1 MGRHVGSLRARIVA
15 GAVSGRARI
24 SKDGTADSTAREGGP
39 MAEAE
44 RFVGIDVSK
53 ARLDVAVQPE
63 RTQWAVGNDA
73 AGIQTLGEQLQALA
87 PALVVLEASGR
98 WEVAVAGELAARGV
112 AVVVVNPRQV
122 RAFAQALGQLEKT
135 DRLDAV
141 VLAQFAAQ
149 IRPTPRPLADP
160 ARRELDAL
168 VVRRRQ
174 VVEMLVA
181 ETNRLALST
190 PAIRRSLTRHIA
202 WLEKQLAE
210 VDRDLGQSI
219 RQSPIWRA
227 QEDLL
232 RSVPG
237 VGRVCAT
244 TLIAELP
251 ELGRLNR
258 KQIAKL
264 VGVAPLARESG
275 SWRGRRVVWGGRAPV
290 RAVLYMA
297 ALTAQRVNPVIRALY
312 QRLRAAG
319 KPPKVALVACMRKL
333 LTILNVMAKRQEPW
347 RLAAPVA

>member
-1 MGRHVGSLRARIVA
+1 MV
-15 GAVSGRARI
+15 
-24 SKDGTADSTAREGGP
+24 EP
-39 MAEAE
+39 E

-53 ARLDVAVQPE
+53 AQLDVAVQPDGS
-63 RTQWAVGNDA
+63 QWTVANDA
-73 AGIQTLGEQLQALA
+73 AGIQTLGEQLQAVA
-87 PALVVLEASGR
+87 PALVVLEASGG
-98 WEVAVAGELAARGV
+98 WEVAAAGELAARGV
-112 AVVVVNPRQV
+112 AVVVINPRQG
-122 RAFAQALGQLEKT
+122 RAFAQALGRVEKT

-149 IRPTPRPLADP
+149 VRPTPRPLAD
-160 ARRELDAL
+160 AAQRALDAL

-181 ETNRLALST
+181 EKNRLPLSP

-227 QEDLL
+227 HEELL

-237 VGRVCAT
+237 VGRVCAAT
-244 TLIAELP
+244 VLAELP

-275 SWRGRRVVWGGRAPV
+275 TWRGRRVVWGGRAAV

-297 ALTAQRVNPVIRALY
+297 ALTAQRVNPVIRAFY

-333 LTILNVMAKRQEPW
+333 LTILNAMLHRQERW
-347 RLAAPVA
+347 RLTAPLG